1 LWWDGSRLKSR
12 QHGGRRQRTFPP
24 QEGHDR
30 TRIGKWQRGNEDE
43 VDDVLEVDVGVV
55 NRPDDVDGL
64 VQVIV
69 VIVVERRKGRVRRRL
84 ALVECICKRPE
95 IRLQG
100 SVLAGADLLDPQRR
114 ASSCRQ

>member
-1 LWWDGSRLKSR
+1 LWRDGSRLKSR

-30 TRIGKWQRGNEDE
+30 TCIGKWRRGNEDE
-43 VDDVLEVDVGVV
+43 FDDVLEVDVGVV

-64 VQVIV
+64 VHVIV
-69 VIVVERRKGRVRRRL
+69 VIVVERRKGRVCRRL
-84 ALVECICKRPE
+84 ALVEFVCERME

-100 SVLAGADLLDPQRR
+100 SVLVGADLLDPQRR
-114 ASSCRQ
+114 AIGCQR